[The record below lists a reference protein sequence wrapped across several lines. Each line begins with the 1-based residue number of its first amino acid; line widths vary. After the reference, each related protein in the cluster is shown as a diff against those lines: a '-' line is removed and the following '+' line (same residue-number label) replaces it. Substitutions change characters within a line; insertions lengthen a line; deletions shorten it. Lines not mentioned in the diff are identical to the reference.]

1 MRRRHCSTVL
11 CAAAVLWAGAATAQ
25 DATELTAGG
34 LFLLLPVGA
43 RAVAT
48 GQAAAADAGSSE
60 SVFWNP
66 AGLATISETEFAIHH
81 YNVFAGN
88 GDALAGVIPTARLGT
103 FGLVFYQLDYGTI
116 DVTGSGGGEPLGR
129 VSARNLA
136 FIASYGTDLPAGF
149 TFGLNFKL
157 IQTRTDCSGS
167 CAGVPTAA
175 GTTQAVDIGTQRAFG
190 AGDRLRLGLVIQNLG
205 LRLQVNNQP
214 QADPLPTRVRI
225 GAVYRFV
232 IADRADSTR
241 DVDVRVLADV
251 DDEWASYGSPEARFG
266 VDGGLGSLVR
276 IRAGYAFTTGTSRG
290 VGLGLGLRVGSLAV
304 DLARTILTDS
314 ELQEQEPTYVS
325 FRLLF

>member
-1 MRRRHCSTVL
+1 MRRRRCSTL
-11 CAAAVLWAGAATAQ
+11 LGAAAVIFAGTAAAQ
-25 DATELTAGG
+25 EPTELTAGG

-48 GQAAAADAGSSE
+48 GQAAAAEAGTSE
-60 SVFWNP
+60 AIFWNP
-66 AGLATISETEFAIHH
+66 AGLASMTENEFAIHH

-88 GDALAGVIPTARLGT
+88 GDALAGVIPTGRLGT

-116 DVTGSGGGEPLGR
+116 DVTGEGGSTLGR

-136 FIASYGTDLPAGF
+136 FIATYGTDLPAGF

-157 IQTRTDCSGS
+157 IQTRTDCSGA
-167 CAGVPTAA
+167 CAGVPTAS
-175 GTTQAVDIGTQRAFG
+175 GTTQAVDVGAQRSFG
-190 AGDRLRLGLVIQNLG
+190 ADERLRLGLVIQNLG

-214 QADPLPTRVRI
+214 QADPLPTRVRF
-225 GAVYRFV
+225 GAAYRLV
-232 IADRADSTR
+232 ITDRPDTAR
-241 DVDVRVLADV
+241 DVDVRLLADV
-251 DDEWASYGSPEARFG
+251 DDEWASYGSPEARIG

-290 VGLGLGLRVGSLAV
+290 VGLGIGIRIGSLAA
-304 DLARTILTDS
+304 DLARTVLTDS